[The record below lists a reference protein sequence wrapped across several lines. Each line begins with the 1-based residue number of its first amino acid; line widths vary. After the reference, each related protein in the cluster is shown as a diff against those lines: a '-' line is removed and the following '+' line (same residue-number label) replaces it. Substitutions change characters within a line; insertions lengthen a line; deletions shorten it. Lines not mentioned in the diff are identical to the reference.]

1 MVVVGWVV
9 VESGN
14 SYSNRTHD
22 RGDDNIDSGDVIVV
36 MVKTIVVVAIY
47 GGYAPL
53 DFVRR
58 SYMLHKLA
66 DPCSR
71 CGPALRSVET
81 VTGMPLWCKDFAE
94 HGNAN
99 SRLTKSARFGEPTLY
114 PAFTLSDYRIC
125 DSRHPLSVLRSLSVA
140 LGISTVNQV
149 IRPRILQKIRRQI
162 QDLRNPPDSARTN
175 QRSVQSPQ

>member
-9 VESGN
+9 VASGN

-22 RGDDNIDSGDVIVV
+22 RDDDNIDSGDVIMV

-53 DFVRR
+53 DYVRR

-66 DPCSR
+66 DSCSR

-94 HGNAN
+94 HRNAN
-99 SRLTKSARFGEPTLY
+99 SRLTKSARFGGPTLY

-125 DSRHPLSVLRSLSVA
+125 DSRHSVSTEISDKSA
-140 LGISTVNQV
+140 IGISTVNQV
-149 IRPRILQKIRRQI
+149 IRPR
-162 QDLRNPPDSARTN
+162 
-175 QRSVQSPQ
+175 